1 VIAAPQFQGPG
12 RSPNAAWV
20 FQVVLMGLVGVLLG
34 IAELA
39 IRRLWVPGPRR
50 RTRSATGDIATG
62 SPKPPRS

>member
-1 VIAAPQFQGPG
+1 
-12 RSPNAAWV
+12 V